1 LLLELCERKI
11 LLAGAGA
18 EHKTGGSISDST
30 IRTRQSET
38 WWWTGGGVAVEVAEN
53 ISYASSLVGSV
64 RDSKQEHLALYV
76 CAGRT
81 RSRRHVN
88 VEGPTLLTR
97 HRWTDRRGDGR
108 ARTMAS
114 PTSF

>member
-1 LLLELCERKI
+1 MKNTADWLVAGGCCWSCVREKYYWLVLEQNS
-11 LLAGAGA
+11 
-18 EHKTGGSISDST
+18 KTGGNISDST

-64 RDSKQEHLALYV
+64 QDSKQEQLALYV

-88 VEGPTLLTR
+88 VEGPTTI
-97 HRWTDRRGDGR
+97 HSSRRR
-108 ARTMAS
+108 
-114 PTSF
+114 